1 MSNATFVLMN
11 CDLIAV
17 PLQLGCAGV
26 VTVYCG
32 SRRATQL
39 LGERDLET
47 RGSLGSVARRV
58 GATEE
63 AQILPCKSSIAR
75 SVVPLQSR

>member
-1 MSNATFVLMN
+1 MSNAAFVLMN

-17 PLQLGCAGV
+17 PLHLGCAGV

-32 SRRATQL
+32 LRRATQL
-39 LGERDLET
+39 LGDRDLET

-58 GATEE
+58 GAPGG
-63 AQILPCKSSIAR
+63 AQTLPCKSSIAR
-75 SVVPLQSR
+75 SVAPLQSR